1 MSKTITA
8 TIKLVVKAGQAKP
21 SPPVGP
27 ALGQHGLNIMGF
39 CKEFNAKTADYKPDV
54 PVPVSI
60 TAYADKTFEFV
71 TKMPP
76 TSYFLKAA
84 AGLDKSSQRPGHNLT
99 GFVTLKHIYEISKD
113 GMGLVGWCM
122 VEAGGVGGSAVSEN
136 GRSGLQFAVHN
147 AGWCLF
153 GAGTARSMG
162 IRVVGQQ
169 EMEELEAKAGA

>member
-1 MSKTITA
+1 MSKTVAA

-99 GFVTLKHIYEISKD
+99 GFVTLKHIYEISKVKQQD
-113 GMGLVGWCM
+113 DNLDWIDLPSLCK
-122 VEAGGVGGSAVSEN
+122 
-136 GRSGLQFAVHN
+136 QTI
-147 AGWCLF
+147 
-153 GAGTARSMG
+153 GTARSMG
-162 IRVVGQQ
+162 IRVVGRQ
-169 EMEELEAKAGA
+169 EMEELEAKAGS